1 MSLSRIAEL
10 TGVRQFRLTEALI
23 TDPGPGEVQ
32 VRVQA
37 VGICGSDVHSYAEGG
52 VGDTPCNYPMVL
64 GHEPAGVIVK
74 MGQGISGWSLGDAAA
89 FEPAIYCYHCEYCLS
104 GRHNVCAKLR
114 FMSMPGDP
122 GFFRDFVNLPITNL
136 LALPPNLGVNEGA
149 LIEPLAVALHSM
161 TIGQPKLGETAV
173 VFGAGPIGLLTIA
186 SLKLHGVKRI
196 WAVEPIAAR
205 QQLARKMGADVVIH
219 PAAADVERQILTE
232 TGNRGVDIVFDCATK
247 GASSHQA
254 IRVARSAGRVVFT
267 GIPSEVEL
275 PIPFHVWR
283 RKELTLFQVRRSNH
297 DSALARQ
304 ILADNP
310 ARFAPLITHTRP
322 LDQIANAFTQVE
334 RYEDGVGKL
343 IVRVDQG

>member
-1 MSLSRIAEL
+1 MSASRVAEL
-10 TGVRQFRLTEALI
+10 IGVRQFHLTEARI
-23 TDPGPGEVQ
+23 DDPGPGEVQ

-52 VGDTPCNYPMVL
+52 VGDTPCDYPMVL

-74 MGQGISGWSLGDAAA
+74 MGPGTSGWRPGDAAA

-114 FMSMPGDP
+114 FLSMPGDP
-122 GFFRDFVNLPITNL
+122 GFFREYVNLPISNL
-136 LALPPNLGVNEGA
+136 QALPPNLGVNEGS

-173 VFGAGPIGLLTIA
+173 VFGAGPIGLLTTA
-186 SLKLHGVKRI
+186 ALKLYGVKRVWTI
-196 WAVEPIAAR
+196 EPVPAR
-205 QQLARKMGADVVIH
+205 RDLARIMGADAVID
-219 PAAADVERQILTE
+219 PAAVDVVRQVLTE
-232 TGNRGVDIVFDCATK
+232 TANRGVDLVFDCATK
-247 GASSHQA
+247 GASSQQA

-297 DSALARQ
+297 ESALARE
-304 ILADNP
+304 ILADDP
-310 ARFAPLITHTRP
+310 SRFAPLITHTRP
-322 LDQIANAFTQVE
+322 LDQIARAFAQVE
-334 RYEDGVGKL
+334 HYEDGVGKL
-343 IVRVDQG
+343 IIRLDQ

>member
-1 MSLSRIAEL
+1 VSRVAEL
-10 TGVRQFRLTEALI
+10 IGVRQFRLADGPIE
-23 TDPGPGEVQ
+23 DPGPGEVQ
-32 VRVQA
+32 VQVQA

-74 MGQGISGWSLGDAAA
+74 VGPRTSGWNRGDAAA

-122 GFFRDFVNLPITNL
+122 GFFREYVNLPVTNL
-136 LALPPNLGVNEGA
+136 QALPPNLGVNEGT
-149 LIEPLAVALHSM
+149 LIEPMAVALHSM
-161 TIGQPKLGETAV
+161 AIGQPKLGETAV
-173 VFGAGPIGLLTIA
+173 VFGAGPIGLLTA
-186 SLKLHGVKRI
+186 AVLKFYGVKRV
-196 WAVEPIAAR
+196 WSVEPVPAR
-205 QQLARKMGADVVIH
+205 QELARLMGADAVIDPTAVDVVQQ
-219 PAAADVERQILTE
+219 VLKE
-232 TGNRGVDIVFDCATK
+232 TGNRGVDLVFDCATK
-247 GASSHQA
+247 GSTSTQA
-254 IRVARSAGRVVFT
+254 IQVARSAGRVVFT

-297 DSALARQ
+297 ESALARE
-304 ILADNP
+304 ILADDP

-322 LDQIANAFTQVE
+322 LNQIAQAFAQVE

-343 IVRVDQG
+343 IIRVNQ